1 MQVHDPHAPW
11 NDGTWTLTRTQNGV
25 SAEKTSG
32 AGDTDITVD
41 ITTFSQLAFGDP
53 SRIPL
58 QAAGKLPLVSADV
71 NAAIDAIFPPHTVY
85 LWDGF

>member
-1 MQVHDPHAPW
+1 M
-11 NDGTWTLTRTQNGV
+11 
-25 SAEKTSG
+25 
-32 AGDTDITVD
+32 D

-58 QAAGKLPLVSADV
+58 QAAGKLPYASAAV
-71 NAAIDAIFPPHTVY
+71 NAAIDAIFPPHAVY